1 VGQRIAV
8 ADVPGLL
15 MQVIALR
22 ADGTVWT
29 WGSNDSGR
37 IGNDE
42 LGGVVL
48 APQQVP
54 QLNL

>member
-1 VGQRIAV
+1 
-8 ADVPGLL
+8 